1 MDNLGA
7 WIEFEETCDVI
18 NSQLDESEND
28 NKEESSPDSLIKIES
43 RLTQL
48 SKMRSQMVSVI
59 LFTVPNAQKFFR
71 QVRTV

>member
-7 WIEFEETCDVI
+7 WIEFEEICDVI
-18 NSQLDESEND
+18 NGQLDESESD

-59 LFTVPNAQKFFR
+59 LFEFIVTL
-71 QVRTV
+71 RTV

>member
-28 NKEESSPDSLIKIES
+28 NKEESAPDSLIKIES

-59 LFTVPNAQKFFR
+59 LFVFNVLAIQYCS
-71 QVRTV
+71 

>member
-7 WIEFEETCDVI
+7 WIEFEEICDVI

-28 NKEESSPDSLIKIES
+28 SKEESSPDSLIKIES

-48 SKMRSQMVSVI
+48 FKMRSQMVSVI
-59 LFTVPNAQKFFR
+59 LFEFIVML
-71 QVRTV
+71 RTV